1 MAKGSDAGLSLS
13 TSFRCSSC
21 LLTVEADGA
30 EITDEA
36 REAFYRAE
44 GRWSVRLRAL
54 GPRSVEVLRVLRGEL
69 GQSPQAILRMARDAQ
84 PITTGT
90 RVEVDRMAGLLMRA
104 GADVDVTRL
113 D

>member
-1 MAKGSDAGLSLS
+1 MS
-13 TSFRCSSC
+13 TSFRCPSC

-36 REAFYRAE
+36 REAFFRAE

-69 GQSPQAILRMARDAQ
+69 GQSPQAILRISRGTQ

-90 RVEVDRMAGLLMRA
+90 RVEVDRMAALLTRA
-104 GADVDVTRL
+104 GADVELVRL

>member
-1 MAKGSDAGLSLS
+1 MGIPHQ
-13 TSFRCSSC
+13 RRIPIV
-21 LLTVEADGA
+21 LTLEADGA
-30 EITDEA
+30 EISDEA

-84 PITTGT
+84 PVTTGT
-90 RVEVDRMAGLLMRA
+90 RVEIDHMAGLLTQA
-104 GADVDVTRL
+104 GADVEVARL